1 MGGSQPLEAVD
12 ACRPLCHVERTGVGA
27 GGSWRNQGLNSALL
41 LEPQLSPEDLR
52 ETDRAYPEPG
62 MGCPS
67 PHLSLTRRM
76 SWWKRS
82 TCSKLALSVTEK
94 TMRKPSPVR
103 MYCSR
108 MALNSS
114 CPAVS
119 RTAVGG
125 GHSGAG
131 TIRLGAPEACGPPGY
146 SCAPSG
152 WLHRAVSTRPGLC
165 CQEPAGPQ
173 APQCEA
179 LTDLSVDPLI
189 LPH

>member
-1 MGGSQPLEAVD
+1 
-12 ACRPLCHVERTGVGA
+12 
-27 GGSWRNQGLNSALL
+27 
-41 LEPQLSPEDLR
+41 
-52 ETDRAYPEPG
+52 
-62 MGCPS
+62 MGCPD

-131 TIRLGAPEACGPPGY
+131 TIHLGAPGACRPPGY
-146 SCAPSG
+146 SCAPPRVAS
-152 WLHRAVSTRPGLC
+152 WSCLHEAPGCAPWALILCLKKKPHEVSDHLCGRTPPESPDPGL
-165 CQEPAGPQ
+165 EPSA
-173 APQCEA
+173 A
-179 LTDLSVDPLI
+179 LTS
-189 LPH
+189 

>member
-1 MGGSQPLEAVD
+1 
-12 ACRPLCHVERTGVGA
+12 
-27 GGSWRNQGLNSALL
+27 
-41 LEPQLSPEDLR
+41 
-52 ETDRAYPEPG
+52 

-131 TIRLGAPEACGPPGY
+131 TIHLGAPGACRPPGY

-152 WLHRAVSTRPGLC
+152 WLHGAVSTRPGLC

-179 LTDLSVDPLI
+179 LTDLSAPWALI
-189 LPH
+189 LCLKKKPHEVSDHFCGRTPQESPDLGLEPSAAFTS